1 MLSYRH
7 GFHAG
12 NHADA
17 LKHLTL
23 CLILRSLRKK
33 DKPFFVIDTHS
44 GGGYYSLKEG
54 FALKNREFQT
64 GIMKILGDQD
74 LRALVPEYYEAV
86 EALNR
91 QGGLGDLDKP
101 DRAATSQGREDG
113 NDGLNRDRGQGTGR
127 SRDRDPSKALKR
139 GRSQDREDGG
149 LEDERKHHRDHGQ
162 SLEDGSKTKRDPRQ
176 ASKKEAALD
185 RDDRDENSPGRA
197 AAGKSL
203 GEEKTGLD
211 RGQSQGTGHGRDRD
225 PNQALKRESSPDRGE
240 GPARRARLHAGGK
253 KHDPAE
259 SGAEIEEVR
268 IREDAVAAA
277 GYDLNLYPGS
287 PYISAYLL
295 REQDRL
301 TLIDLHPD
309 EYQKLS
315 RRFGFDKRVKVEKTD
330 GLKAL
335 NALLPPPVIK
345 RGLIFIDP
353 SYEIKSDYR
362 EVVKA
367 LKNALDKFEH
377 GIYALW
383 YPVLGRGQDHSSK
396 LIEDLKALGKPLLQA
411 ELRVKEQSDE
421 MGMIGSGMLIIN
433 YPYTIDESL
442 LKVGARL
449 DELIARPTGGSV
461 KVKILNRQP

>member
-54 FALKNREFQT
+54 FALKKREFQT

-101 DRAATSQGREDG
+101 ERAATSQGRED
-113 NDGLNRDRGQGTGR
+113 
-127 SRDRDPSKALKR
+127 
-139 GRSQDREDGG
+139 
-149 LEDERKHHRDHGQ
+149 
-162 SLEDGSKTKRDPRQ
+162 
-176 ASKKEAALD
+176 
-185 RDDRDENSPGRA
+185 
-197 AAGKSL
+197 
-203 GEEKTGLD
+203 EKTGLNQEH
-211 RGQSQGTGHGRDRD
+211 GQGTGHGRDRD

-240 GPARRARLHAGGK
+240 GPARPARLHAGGK
-253 KHDPAE
+253 NQDPAE
-259 SGAEIEEVR
+259 RGVEIEAAGIGE
-268 IREDAVAAA
+268 EAAAA

-309 EYQKLS
+309 EYQKLL

-353 SYEIKSDYR
+353 SYEIKSDYQ

-367 LKNALDKFEH
+367 LKKALGKFEH

-383 YPVLGRGQDHSSK
+383 YPVLGRGQDHSGK

-442 LKVGARL
+442 LKVAARL
-449 DELIARPTGGSV
+449 DRLIARPTGGSV